1 MLGLKYLCL
10 EKSLLLFFFFFVDNE
25 GEKCGV

>member
-10 EKSLLLFFFFFVDNE
+10 EKSLLFFLFFVDNE